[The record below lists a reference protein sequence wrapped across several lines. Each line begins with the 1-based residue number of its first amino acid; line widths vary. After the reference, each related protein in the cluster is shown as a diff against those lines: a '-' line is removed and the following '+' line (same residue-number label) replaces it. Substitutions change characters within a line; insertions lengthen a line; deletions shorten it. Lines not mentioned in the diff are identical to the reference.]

1 MQHEICCIRKLYY
14 DVQQEFSVTH
24 VALWVASYLAWKI
37 SHFQSITPLV
47 VNPFLWDIELEPLAP
62 EMCVSSVFNS
72 SCECVGIELIV
83 LLGAHKS
90 SLLR

>member
-1 MQHEICCIRKLYY
+1 MLHKATLP
-14 DVQQEFSVTH
+14 VQQEFSVTH
-24 VALWVASYLAWKI
+24 VALWVANYLAWKI
-37 SHFQSITPLV
+37 SHFQSVTPLV
-47 VNPFLWDIELEPLAP
+47 SLVNPFLWDIELEPLAP